1 VGTLAVSVVAVA
13 GIGFIVTLTQLSL
26 RLFGVPEE
34 HELIAGIFMAVAYGL
49 FSVPALLLL
58 AR

>member
-1 VGTLAVSVVAVA
+1 VGTLVVSVLAMA
-13 GIGFIVTLTQLSL
+13 GIGFILTLTQLSL
-26 RLFGVPEE
+26 HLFSVPEE